1 MAAWADCFRGGAAR
15 RTWIGINIM
24 ALQQFTG
31 INGLWFSLHTQSS
44 GMLLTSTLNC
54 PLLFPFPT
62 AIVYYSPSLFA
73 ALGYAFEQQLVFSG
87 ITNGAC

>member
-1 MAAWADCFRGGAAR
+1 MVFSSHSIERHVADVDFEPPP
-15 RTWIGINIM
+15 
-24 ALQQFTG
+24 AL
-31 INGLWFSLHTQSS
+31 
-44 GMLLTSTLNC
+44 
-54 PLLFPFPT
+54 PFPT